1 MLYFRTRILQWR
13 IGNLSFFQYFLYILL
28 LIWQKKQFAKFEK
41 HNPIRIFIE

>member
-1 MLYFRTRILQWR
+1 MNTPYV
-13 IGNLSFFQYFLYILL
+13 LL